1 MNRRLVQMFSKQ
13 LSQVPKYFG
22 SNEQPILL
30 RNEKSGYYVNP
41 EAVARRMIKVISLH
55 DEVKNPSGI
64 TLQSTWADIGLTD
77 MAYVEVMVEVEREF
91 EIEFPDADVEC
102 FRTVND
108 AVEYVAR
115 SFFAI

>member
-1 MNRRLVQMFSKQ
+1 MNRQLVQMFRKQ
-13 LSQVPKYFG
+13 FFQVPKYFA
-22 SNEQPILL
+22 SNEQPIIL

-41 EAVARRMIKVISLH
+41 EDVARRMIKVISLH
-55 DEVKNPSGI
+55 DDVKNPSGI
-64 TLQSTWADIGLTD
+64 TLQSTWTDIGLSD

-91 EIEFPDADVEC
+91 EIEFPDIDVEC

-115 SFFAI
+115 SFFAV